1 MDLVGRLTEDWSI
14 TAGGAPDR
22 DLRRLNWA
30 LAAYARSSSALI
42 RSSDFKELVTGVCEA
57 IVGENDYLAATVGL
71 VEHGPG
77 LPVRL
82 VAGAGL
88 AAEYLEGLT
97 LSWSEETLEGRG
109 PAGLAVRGNRP
120 IILRDTLSEPS
131 FALWRPK
138 AARFGI
144 RSSVTIPFSQN
155 EVSQNGAP
163 AGVLVVYAG
172 QPDAFGPR
180 ELDVFARLSRE
191 LAFARTLEEDRAQL
205 RAAEEAR
212 RAAEEAARESLAE
225 LARAARVITVA
236 TFASSIA
243 HEVNQPVAAIMANSE
258 AALRW
263 LSKDPPNLEE
273 ARAALSR
280 ITRDADR
287 TSAIV
292 GRTRGMLT
300 KDLGRREAVD
310 VHPLL
315 REALSFTEVQ
325 RKRASIRTE
334 TDFGEGLP
342 EAWADPVQVQQ
353 VAVNLIANA
362 IDAMKGVQGRRRVLK
377 VSTALTDRGEVRI
390 SIADNGSGVDEGN
403 AAQIFTHLFTT
414 KSEGMGLGLPIC
426 KAIVEAHDGR
436 LDLTANEPCG
446 AIFSFTLPGMEIA

>member
-1 MDLVGRLTEDWSI
+1 MELAGRLTENWAI
-14 TAGGAPDR
+14 GAGTDPDR

-42 RSSDFKELVTGVCEA
+42 HSSDFKELVTGVCEA
-57 IVGENDYLAATVGL
+57 IVGEDDYLAATVGL
-71 VEHGPG
+71 VEDGPG

-82 VAGAGL
+82 VAGAGM
-88 AAEYLEGLT
+88 AGGYLEGLT
-97 LSWSEETLEGRG
+97 LSWSEESSNGLG
-109 PAGLAVRGNRP
+109 PAGLAIRANQPFIVHDA
-120 IILRDTLSEPS
+120 LQEPTFS
-131 FALWRPK
+131 PWRRRAL
-138 AARFGI
+138 RFGI
-144 RSSVTIPFSQN
+144 RSAVTIPFSQN
-155 EVSQNGAP
+155 DAP
-163 AGVLVVYAG
+163 AGVLIVYAG
-172 QPDAFGPR
+172 QPDAFGAR

-191 LAFARTLEEDRAQL
+191 LAFAHGLGEERAQM

-225 LARAARVITVA
+225 LARAARAITVA

-263 LSKDPPNLEE
+263 LSKTPPNLEE

-300 KDLGRREAVD
+300 KDMGRREAVD

-315 REALSFTEVQ
+315 REALGFTETQ
-325 RKRASIRTE
+325 RKRASIKVE
-334 TDFGEGLP
+334 TDFADGLP
-342 EAWADPVQVQQ
+342 AAWADPVQVQQ
-353 VAVNLIANA
+353 VAVNLVANA

-377 VSTALTDRGEVRI
+377 VSTALTEDGDIRI
-390 SIADNGSGVDEGN
+390 SVADNGSGVDESN
-403 AAQIFTHLFTT
+403 AAQIFTNLFTT
-414 KSEGMGLGLPIC
+414 KPEGMGLGLPIC
-426 KAIVEAHDGR
+426 KAIVEAHGGR
-436 LDLTANEPCG
+436 LDLTHNEPCG
-446 AIFSFTLPGMEIA
+446 AIFSFTLPVMEGA

>member
-1 MDLVGRLTEDWSI
+1 MDLAGRLADDWTI
-14 TAGGAPDR
+14 GTGADPGR

-57 IVGENDYLAATVGL
+57 IVGEDDYLAAAVGL
-71 VEHGPG
+71 VEHGSG

-88 AAEYLEGLT
+88 AAGYLEGLT
-97 LSWSEETLEGRG
+97 LSWSEESPGGLG
-109 PAGLAVRGNRP
+109 PAGLAIRANQP
-120 IILRDTLSEPS
+120 FIMRDSLNEPS
-131 FALWRPK
+131 FSPWRRRAL
-138 AARFGI
+138 RFGI
-144 RSSVTIPFSQN
+144 RSAVTIPFSRN
-155 EVSQNGAP
+155 DAP
-163 AGVLVVYAG
+163 AGVLIVYAG
-172 QPDAFGPR
+172 QPNAFAAR

-191 LAFARTLEEDRAQL
+191 LAFAHGLEEERAQM

-258 AALRW
+258 AAMRW
-263 LSKDPPNLEE
+263 LAKDPPNLDE
-273 ARAALSR
+273 ARAALGR

-287 TSAIV
+287 TSAVV

-315 REALSFTEVQ
+315 REALGFADLQ
-325 RKRASIRTE
+325 RKRASIKAE
-334 TDFGEGLP
+334 TDFAEDLP
-342 EAWADPVQVQQ
+342 LAWADPVQVQQ

-362 IDAMKGVQGRRRVLK
+362 IDAMKGVQGRKRMLK
-377 VSTALTDRGEVRI
+377 VSTALTEDGQLRV
-390 SIADNGSGVDEGN
+390 SIADNGAGVDESN

-414 KSEGMGLGLPIC
+414 KAEGMGLGLPIC
-426 KAIVEAHDGR
+426 KAIVEAHGGR
-436 LDLTANEPCG
+436 LDLTHNEPCG
-446 AIFSFTLPGMEIA
+446 AMFSFTLPVMEAP

>member
-1 MDLVGRLTEDWSI
+1 MDLVGRLTEDWAI
-14 TAGGAPDR
+14 TAGAAPDR

-42 RSSDFKELVTGVCEA
+42 HSSDFKELVTGVCEA
-57 IVGENDYLAATVGL
+57 IVGENDYLAATVGV

-88 AAEYLEGLT
+88 AADYLDGLT
-97 LSWSEETLEGRG
+97 LSWSEETPEGLG
-109 PAGLAVRGNRP
+109 PAGVAIRSNRP
-120 IILRDTLSEPS
+120 FLVRDTLTEPT
-131 FALWRPK
+131 FMPWRLR

-144 RSSVTIPFSQN
+144 RSSVTIPFSQG
-155 EVSQNGAP
+155 GATT
-163 AGVLVVYAG
+163 GVLIVYGG

-191 LAFARTLEEDRAQL
+191 LAFAHTLEEERAQL

-263 LSKDPPNLEE
+263 LAKNPPNLEE
-273 ARAALSR
+273 ARAALAR

-287 TSAIV
+287 TSAVV

-300 KDLGRREAVD
+300 KDLGRRESVD

-315 REALSFTEVQ
+315 REALGFTEVQ
-325 RKRASIRTE
+325 RKRASIKVETE
-334 TDFGEGLP
+334 FADGLP

-353 VAVNLIANA
+353 VAVNLITNA
-362 IDAMKGVQGRRRVLK
+362 IDALKSVQGRRRVLK
-377 VSTALTDRGEVRI
+377 VSTARTDDGEVRI
-390 SIADNGSGVDEGN
+390 SVADNGSGVDESN
-403 AAQIFTHLFTT
+403 AGQIFTHLFTT

-426 KAIVEAHDGR
+426 KAIVEAHGGR
-436 LDLTANEPCG
+436 LSLTHNQPCG
-446 AIFSFTLPGMEIA
+446 AIFNFTLPVMEIA